1 MGYTLT
7 GYRLWSIEKQK
18 IIISR
23 NVTFNENDIYF
34 RNTQIQINIEENKI
48 EDSMVDDSFGNE
60 VIDVQNDGEE
70 IRGRRPVKKPS
81 HFEDYKLYLVFDA
94 MAFVEKAPRC
104 VEDIQSRED
113 KDLWKQAMDKEIKS
127 IEKNKTWQEVNK
139 PEDEEVLTTKWVFST
154 KPFESKIED
163 QYKARLVARGFEQCD
178 TFDYDGIYS
187 PVAKMTTIRMLLSVG
202 SFILDN

>member
-1 MGYTLT
+1 MMGYTLT

-70 IRGRRPVKKPS
+70 IR
-81 HFEDYKLYLVFDA
+81 
-94 MAFVEKAPRC
+94 
-104 VEDIQSRED
+104 
-113 KDLWKQAMDKEIKS
+113 
-127 IEKNKTWQEVNK
+127 
-139 PEDEEVLTTKWVFST
+139 
-154 KPFESKIED
+154 
-163 QYKARLVARGFEQCD
+163 
-178 TFDYDGIYS
+178 
-187 PVAKMTTIRMLLSVG
+187 
-202 SFILDN
+202 

>member
-34 RNTQIQINIEENKI
+34 RNTQIHINIEENKI

-81 HFEDYKLYLVFDA
+81 RFEDYELYLVFE
-94 MAFVEKAPRC
+94 M
-104 VEDIQSRED
+104 QWH
-113 KDLWKQAMDKEIKS
+113 L
-127 IEKNKTWQEVNK
+127 
-139 PEDEEVLTTKWVFST
+139 
-154 KPFESKIED
+154 
-163 QYKARLVARGFEQCD
+163 
-178 TFDYDGIYS
+178 
-187 PVAKMTTIRMLLSVG
+187 
-202 SFILDN
+202 